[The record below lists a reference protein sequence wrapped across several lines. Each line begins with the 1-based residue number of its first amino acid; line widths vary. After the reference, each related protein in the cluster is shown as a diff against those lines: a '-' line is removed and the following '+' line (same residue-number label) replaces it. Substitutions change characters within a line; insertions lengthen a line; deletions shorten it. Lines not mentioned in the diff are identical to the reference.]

1 MPHVLH
7 HALHHGFHPDPH
19 VMEWLRL
26 AGIILVALAAL
37 LALVAMVLMSQ
48 SPESAPIVI
57 TRR

>member
-1 MPHVLH
+1 MPHTLH
-7 HALHHGFHPDPH
+7 HPLHPDPH

-48 SPESAPIVI
+48 SPEGLPLMM
-57 TRR
+57 THK

>member
-7 HALHHGFHPDPH
+7 QALHHGFHPDPH

-37 LALVAMVLMSQ
+37 LALVAMVLLSQ
-48 SPESAPIVI
+48 SPEGVPLMI
-57 TRR
+57 TNR

>member
-1 MPHVLH
+1 
-7 HALHHGFHPDPH
+7 
-19 VMEWLRL
+19 MEWLRL